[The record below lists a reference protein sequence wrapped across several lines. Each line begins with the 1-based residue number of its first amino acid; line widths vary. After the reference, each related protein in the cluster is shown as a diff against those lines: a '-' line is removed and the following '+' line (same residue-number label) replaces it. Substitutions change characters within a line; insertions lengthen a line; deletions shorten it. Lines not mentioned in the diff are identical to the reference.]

1 MTDTPDPAREAAPRR
16 ILYCEVCEDGSAGG
30 SHQILFD
37 TVRLLDRRRYEPVV
51 VFYESNRFVEPL
63 RDQGVEVHVWAEERA
78 AERAAVA
85 SGSFSGKVFGVLG
98 AIRRRRRLLVDERI
112 DLVHLNNSP
121 VMGLDDWLPAAKSLR
136 LPCITNVMG
145 APYALPDR
153 GHHRLLVRR
162 FDRLVCISEHVHRE
176 MRAGGYPESQLERV
190 QVGIDVDAFVARAR
204 RDPAAVRREL
214 GVAADTMLVALVGNL
229 QPWKGHDVVV
239 SALEGMDPALRRRL
253 RVLFIGAIRDEDRD
267 HVNVLRDRIGK
278 AQLED
283 VVAFLGSR
291 NDVPDLLRAA
301 DVQLHASTFPE
312 PFGLVLVE
320 GLAVGKPVVAASRG
334 GPCEVISPE
343 TGLLF
348 DPADPEALESALARL
363 LADPA
368 LRARLGAAGPAR
380 ARLFDAHRTA
390 EAVQDLYDR
399 LLATTHPAPEPAG
412 R

>member
-1 MTDTPDPAREAAPRR
+1 MTDTPTAVRTTTPRR

-37 TVRLLDRRRYEPVV
+37 TVRLLDRSRYEPVV
-51 VFYESNRFVEPL
+51 VFYEENRFVEPL
-63 RDQGVEVHVWAEERA
+63 RELGIAVHVWAEERA
-78 AERAAVA
+78 AERAATA
-85 SGSFSGKVFGVLG
+85 SGSFSSKVFGLLG
-98 AIRRRRRLLVDERI
+98 AIRRRRRLLVDARI

-145 APYALPDR
+145 APYALPGR

-162 FDRLVCISEHVHRE
+162 FDRLVCISEHVYRE
-176 MRAGGYPESQLERV
+176 MRAGGYPDSQLERV
-190 QVGIDVDAFVARAR
+190 QVGIDVEAFVARAR
-204 RDPAAVRREL
+204 RDPAEVRREL
-214 GVAADTMLVALVGNL
+214 GVGPDTMLVALVGNL

-239 SALEGMDPALRRRL
+239 AALEGMDPAVRSRL

-267 HVNVLRDRIGK
+267 HVNVLRDRIDK
-278 AQLED
+278 AQLDD
-283 VVAFLGSR
+283 VVQFLGSR
-291 NDVPDLLRAA
+291 TDVPDLLRAA

-320 GLAVGKPVVAASRG
+320 GLALGKPVVAASMG

-390 EAVQDLYDR
+390 DAMQDLYGR
-399 LLATTHPAPEPAG
+399 LLESTDGLPERAG